1 MVALGQ
7 TARERQNRR
16 ITTIACRERHSHH
29 HRNVSKAA
37 GHAAPFQEAIAFRA
51 AGNCTS

>member
-1 MVALGQ
+1 MVALDQ

-16 ITTIACRERHSHH
+16 ITIACRERHSHH

-37 GHAAPFQEAIAFRA
+37 GHAAPFQDAIAFRA
-51 AGNCTS
+51 GGNCTS